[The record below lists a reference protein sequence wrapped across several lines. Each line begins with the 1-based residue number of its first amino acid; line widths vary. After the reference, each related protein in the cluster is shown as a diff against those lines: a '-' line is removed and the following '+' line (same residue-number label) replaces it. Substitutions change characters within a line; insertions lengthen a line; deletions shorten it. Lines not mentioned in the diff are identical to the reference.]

1 MELVK
6 SPIENTLQALLKKAT
21 KEILIA
27 SPYINI
33 EGVKSIKNEVQSKGE
48 LKISVLTNLSVQ
60 NITSNVTQPKAILKL
75 CEGFKEASVSSL
87 HRLHAKI
94 YLIDGQI
101 SLITSANLTQG
112 GLKDNYEYGV
122 VIEDEAMVQ
131 QIKNDLVGYRR
142 LANQISLELLKEIAE
157 ENEGIQNLK
166 SEHLKA
172 VENDKLTKALKKAEQ
187 QLNDKLLFSRVQ
199 HGQSI
204 NAIFS
209 ETILYLLEKHESLTT
224 RELNKLIQEIHPDI
238 CDDKIDRIINGQ
250 RFGKLWKHAVR
261 NAQRHLKEL
270 GKIDNLGQGRK
281 TVWFLKQ

>member
-6 SPIENTLQALLKKAT
+6 SPIETTLQALLKKAT
-21 KEILIA
+21 REILIA

-33 EGVKSIKNEVQSKGE
+33 EGVKSIKNEFQSKGE
-48 LKISVLTNLSVQ
+48 LKVSILTNLSVQ

-75 CEGFKEASVSSL
+75 CEGFKEVMVSSL
-87 HRLHAKI
+87 QRLHAKI

-131 QIKNDLVGYRR
+131 QIKNDLIAYRR

-172 VENDKLTKALKKAEQ
+172 IENGKLTKALKRAEQ

-261 NAQRHLKEL
+261 NAQRHLKEI

-281 TVWFLKQ
+281 TVWCLKQ

>member
-60 NITSNVTQPKAILKL
+60 NVTSNVTQPKAILKL